1 MDNMVQ
7 SIIFSQLIPPKPPL
21 SHELNFGVEILF
33 LTSTASDLKALSN
46 IGILKKLNTTS
57 PLISGGNDENQDR
70 LGVF

>member
-1 MDNMVQ
+1 M
-7 SIIFSQLIPPKPPL
+7 FLIQYSEDDLRLYLVDTIALLVL
-21 SHELNFGVEILF
+21 SVV
-33 LTSTASDLKALSN
+33 LTSTVSDLKALSN